1 MTEEELRNE
10 QDVLVRPVISNLP
23 VAIIVVNKDR
33 RVMLSNK
40 AAELISGKTE
50 GQMFNLRGGDVLGC
64 IYANDK
70 NGCGYAEACQGCQI
84 RDAVVN
90 AFKEKTSR
98 TVLDTNLILKEY
110 GKRDLKVSATYIN
123 IEDIQREIVE
133 HERRR
138 TPGRRKS
145 DIDKELVIVAV
156 EDVTEF
162 RKKERLEAAME
173 TVGAACHGMNNPL
186 QSITG
191 NLDLMKIEMC
201 NCQDPSKILTMID
214 NMNRATD
221 RLKEIAK
228 QLLNLKE
235 YQTVDYPGGT
245 KILDVEKSSQENA
258 P

>member
-1 MTEEELRNE
+1 MTDEDLKNE

-64 IYANDK
+64 IYANGE
-70 NGCGYAEACQGCQI
+70 NGCGYSEACEGCQI

-90 AFKEKTSR
+90 AFKEKSSK

-123 IEDIQREIVE
+123 IEDIEKEIVLK
-133 HERRR
+133 ERRK
-138 TPGRRKS
+138 TPGRRRS

-162 RKKERLEAAME
+162 RRKERLEAAME

-191 NLDLMKIEMC
+191 NLDLMRMEIET
-201 NCQDPSKILTMID
+201 CQDPDKLVRMLD
-214 NMNRATD
+214 KMDKAAD
-221 RLKEIAK
+221 RLKDIAK
-228 QLLNLKE
+228 QLLNLNQYE
-235 YQTVDYPGGT
+235 TVDYPGGSR
-245 KILDVEKSSQENA
+245 ILDVEKSSRQNA